1 MEDGQTI
8 YDYAYHKVEAGA
20 DFKVDF
26 IRRRVEVDGEVLIDD
41 GKYEGLLGVPRLS
54 SQEFVMTE
62 VLDLYNIYKYSTP
75 TERSERKK
83 HPYFYALSAD
93 ELSKTHSAYFGERRD
108 TAQFNLEFMFLGY
121 VLTGQLTW
129 QPEWTGYYWRPSKES
144 TMRIQ
149 KEWIIPN
156 Q

>member
-26 IRRRVEVDGEVLIDD
+26 SRRRVEVDGEVLIDD
-41 GKYEGLLGVPRLS
+41 GKYDGEIGVPKHK
-54 SQEFVMTE
+54 EFRS
-62 VLDLYNIYKYSTP
+62 VLIDIESLYHNYKYSMP
-75 TERSERKK
+75 TERSEHKK
-83 HPYFYALSAD
+83 HSYFYHAT
-93 ELSKTHSAYFGERRD
+93 EEERTKRGGAWYAENRD
-108 TAQFNLEFMFLGY
+108 FAQFCLEFVFLGY

-144 TMRIQ
+144 TLRIQ

-156 Q
+156 V

>member
-26 IRRRVEVDGEVLIDD
+26 IRRRVEVDGEVLIDN
-41 GKYEGLLGVPRLS
+41 GKYEGELGVPMCAKFS
-54 SQEFVMTE
+54 D
-62 VLDLYNIYKYSTP
+62 VLYDICDLYELYKRSTP

-83 HPYFYALSAD
+83 HTYFYALTSD
-93 ELSKTHSAYFGERRD
+93 EIIKEYGWLLGCNRD
-108 TAQFNLEFMFLGY
+108 IVQFHLEFMFLGY

-144 TMRIQ
+144 TLRIQ